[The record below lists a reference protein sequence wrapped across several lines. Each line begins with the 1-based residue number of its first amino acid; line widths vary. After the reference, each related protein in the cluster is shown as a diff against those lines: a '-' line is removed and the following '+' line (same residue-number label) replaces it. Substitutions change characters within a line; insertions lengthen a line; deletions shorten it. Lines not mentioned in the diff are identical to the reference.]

1 MDVEYSQEERDN
13 LDAAMEGYIALR
25 DRPQILKNLAWRS
38 YKKTASVIMHH
49 TEEMKS
55 PDCGMWRLS
64 ALKNVCEHLK
74 SIQQK
79 YNNI

>member
-1 MDVEYSQEERDN
+1 MDVEYSQEERDT
-13 LDAAMEGYIALR
+13 LEATMDTYIALR
-25 DRPQILKNLAWRS
+25 DRPQTLKNLAWRS

-55 PDCGMWRLS
+55 PNCGIWRLS

-74 SIQQK
+74 NIQQK
-79 YNNI
+79 YNGI